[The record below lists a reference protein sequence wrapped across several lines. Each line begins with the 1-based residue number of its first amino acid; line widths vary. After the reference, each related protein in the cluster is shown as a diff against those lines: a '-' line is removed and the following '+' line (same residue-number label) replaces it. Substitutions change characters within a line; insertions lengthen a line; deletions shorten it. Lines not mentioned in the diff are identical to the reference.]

1 MDFFTH
7 LLIGLIVSYLAGGSN
22 LPLYMELGVFM
33 SLLPDLDFLLFPLWK
48 RLPFTGHHGITHTP
62 IFIIAASAAIYAA
75 LYIFTET
82 SDIGL
87 LMVMLLT
94 GLLHIFGDF
103 LGTGGVALY
112 YPFSKK
118 YFRLNIDLGIDPLL
132 IVFSIAG
139 ILLFFRSYLNSLL
152 FPSLGSIA
160 ILLGLIFVLYYLARA
175 LLKLYLEHKPENLG
189 FTALPTANPFRW
201 KYARKI
207 ETNEAIEISLK
218 TEKGVKIFTIPK
230 DRETKI
236 EQCKDLVYTYWHP
249 VVQGEMRFFEY
260 PCYKITCQEGKME
273 IIWNSAEAGKVL
285 DVQVT
290 FDKGILKVNRRFQGK
305 KYYYGIGKDD

>member
-7 LLIGLIVSYLAGGSN
+7 LLIGLIVSYLAGGSSQ
-22 LPLYMELGVFM
+22 PLYLELGVFM
-33 SLLPDLDFLLFPLWK
+33 SLLPDLDFLLFPLWR

-62 IFIIAASAAIYAA
+62 IFIIAASAAIYVA
-75 LYIFTET
+75 LSIFAEV
-82 SDIGL
+82 SD
-87 LMVMLLT
+87 T
-94 GLLHIFGDF
+94 GLLFVMLFTGLIHIFGDF

-112 YPFSKK
+112 YPISKK
-118 YFRLNIDLGIDPLL
+118 YSRLNIDLGIDPLL

-139 ILLFFRSYLNSLL
+139 ILIFFRSYLNSLV
-152 FPSLGSIA
+152 FPSLWSIT
-160 ILLGLIFVLYYLARA
+160 ILLGLFFVLYYLARA
-175 LLKLYLEHKPENLG
+175 FLKLYLEHRPENLG

-201 KYARKI
+201 KYARRMEEK
-207 ETNEAIEISLK
+207 EAIEISLK
-218 TEKGVKIFTIPK
+218 TEKGVEIFIIPK
-230 DRETKI
+230 DREKKI
-236 EQCKDLVYTYWHP
+236 EQCEDLVYTYWHP

-290 FDKGILKVNRRFQGK
+290 FDNGILKINRRFQGK

>member
-7 LLIGLIVSYLAGGSN
+7 LLIGLIVSYLAGGSSQ
-22 LPLYMELGVFM
+22 PLYLELGVFM
-33 SLLPDLDFLLFPLWK
+33 SLLPDLDFLLFPLWR

-62 IFIIAASAAIYAA
+62 IFIIAASVAIYAA

-82 SDIGL
+82 PDIGL
-87 LMVMLLT
+87 LLVMLLT

-112 YPFSKK
+112 YPISKK
-118 YFRLNIDLGIDPLL
+118 YSRLNIDLGIDPLL

-139 ILLFFRSYLNSLL
+139 ISIFFRSYLNSLI
-152 FPSLGSIA
+152 FPSLWSIT
-160 ILLGLIFVLYYLARA
+160 ILLGLFFVLYYLARA
-175 LLKLYLEHKPENLG
+175 FLKLYLEHRPENLG

-201 KYARKI
+201 KYARRMEEK
-207 ETNEAIEISLK
+207 EAIEISLK
-218 TEKGVKIFTIPK
+218 TEKGVEIFIIPK
-230 DRETKI
+230 DREKKI
-236 EQCKDLVYTYWHP
+236 EQCEDLVYTYWHP

-260 PCYKITCQEGKME
+260 PCYKITCQEGKKE

-290 FDKGILKVNRRFQGK
+290 LDKGNLKVKRRLQGK